1 MQLNQEILLYLL
13 KRENLDLKRD
23 FDSEC
28 YRALAEIRDII
39 RDDTLN
45 DEDCFLKIEKIVSI
59 FEEIGS
65 GGGVRHDFG

>member
-1 MQLNQEILLYLL
+1 MQLDQEILLYLL
-13 KRENLDLKRD
+13 KRENIDLKRD

-28 YRALAEIRDII
+28 YRALAEIRDVI

-59 FEEIGS
+59 YEEIGS
-65 GGGVRHDFG
+65 GGGGRHDFG

>member
-13 KRENLDLKRD
+13 KRENLDLQRD

-28 YRALAEIRDII
+28 YRALAEIRDVI
-39 RDDTLN
+39 RDDTSN

-59 FEEIGS
+59 YEEIGS
-65 GGGVRHDFG
+65 GGGGRHDFG